1 MSHKLRFYPALL
13 ALITA
18 LLFHSCEDQFAELA
32 NIDGIR
38 YEAEYAIPI
47 LDSEINMN
55 DLLENFEED
64 ASLTVDPDG
73 LLRFQYTGD
82 VLSRDAEDIFRGINA
97 TINDFPFIPLVS
109 QRQALPFSSAGGL
122 ELDRLILGGGT
133 LTYAV
138 ENEYDRPVTVSLT
151 FPTVTLDGEPLSVS
165 GELEAY
171 SGTGSP
177 PVFTNLGGELLEIAG
192 YTLLPENDSI
202 YIETVLTD
210 ADGNELDPSPGS
222 AIVITDF
229 TFEYAEGYL
238 DNIIYEGGRDTIE
251 IDFFDNW
258 IRGDVYFEDPKI
270 TFNIENSF
278 GVPTESVINVFN
290 IITAEGDILPL
301 ESSFIDDGIAFPY
314 PTIDEIGAIKNRE
327 FIFTTENSNI
337 DEVLGSKPVAVDY
350 DVNALTNPDG
360 NTDIRGFITDSSYYR
375 VQVAV
380 ELPLYGSAADF
391 EVRDTF
397 EIDFSQYD
405 DIREVYFKVVADNEL
420 PLGVSIQGEFQDENG
435 NLLTSLFPFPRE
447 RQLIGPAPVDDLGFT
462 TDYNQT
468 ISTVTFDEDTVPS
481 LINAKQLVLT
491 AVFETSRGI
500 GTSVRIKPNQ
510 DLRLRMGAII
520 RTGNE

>member
-1 MSHKLRFYPALL
+1 MSHKLRYIPALL
-13 ALITA
+13 ALTA
-18 LLFHSCEDQFAELA
+18 PLLFTSCEDQFAGLA
-32 NIDGIR
+32 EIDGVR
-38 YEAEYAIPI
+38 YEAEYALPI
-47 LDSEINMN
+47 IDSKINMN

-82 VLSRDAEDIFRGINA
+82 VLSRDADDIFRGINA

-109 QRQALPFSSAGGL
+109 QRQALPFSSPGGL
-122 ELDRLILGGGT
+122 DLDRLILGGGT

-151 FPTVTLDGEPLSVS
+151 FPTVTLDGEPLSVT

-171 SGTGSP
+171 SGSGSP
-177 PVFTNLGGELLEIAG
+177 PVFTNLGGELIDIDG
-192 YTLLPENDSI
+192 YTLLPDNDSI

-210 ADGNELDPSPGS
+210 ADGNMLDPSPGS

-229 TFEYAEGYL
+229 TFEYVEGYL
-238 DNIIYEGGRDTIE
+238 DNLIYEGGRDTIE

-301 ESSFIDDGIAFPY
+301 ESVFIEEGIEFPY
-314 PTIDEIGAIKNRE
+314 PTIDEIGAVKNRE
-327 FIFTTENSNI
+327 FIFTPENSNI
-337 DEVLGSKPVAVDY
+337 DQVLGSKPVAVDY

-360 NTDIRGFITDSSYYR
+360 NTEIRGFITDSSYYR

-380 ELPLYGSAADF
+380 ELPLFGSAAEF

-397 EIDFSQYD
+397 ELDFNQYD
-405 DIREVYFKVVADNEL
+405 NVEEVEFKLVADNEL
-420 PLGVSIQGEFQDENG
+420 PLGVRIQGEFQDANG
-435 NLLTSLFPFPRE
+435 NSLAELLPTE
-447 RQLIGPAPVDDLGFT
+447 EQVIGPAPVGPDGNPTGANTQITF
-462 TDYNQT
+462 
-468 ISTVTFDEDTVPS
+468 VTYDAATVPNIIDAKS
-481 LINAKQLVLT
+481 LVIT
-491 AVFETSRGI
+491 AFFDTTNGSEQ
-500 GTSVRIKPNQ
+500 SVRVSTDQ
-510 DLRLRMGAII
+510 DLRMRLGAIVKVS
-520 RTGNE
+520 ND